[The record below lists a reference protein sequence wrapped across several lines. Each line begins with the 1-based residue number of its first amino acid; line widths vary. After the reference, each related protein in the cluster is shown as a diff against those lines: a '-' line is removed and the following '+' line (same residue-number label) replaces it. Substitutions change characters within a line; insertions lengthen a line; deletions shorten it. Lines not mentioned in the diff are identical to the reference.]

1 MPDSPGVPTR
11 RGAVVLAN
19 ARAHKCASTDR
30 RYALM
35 QTPALL
41 RMPQERTTGATRR
54 VVRSFKLRNSTSSAR
69 SLPPTLSVANSR
81 YSLSLSLSHLRSSI
95 ISFLLRLH
103 LPSRLVQQRFLFL
116 PAHILHSDL
125 VFFPFALGLA
135 VYFSPAKRLCSTR
148 LFSSYRRSLV
158 YSPPSAVFC
167 SRHRSPLIL
176 TDVFWSTSKHQPHV
190 NFIVTVRVPN
200 QRELTCNYRL
210 ATTLFLH

>member
-1 MPDSPGVPTR
+1 MPDSSGVPTR

-54 VVRSFKLRNSTSSAR
+54 VVRSFKLRNSTSSTR
-69 SLPPTLSVANSR
+69 SHPPTLSVANSR
-81 YSLSLSLSHLRSSI
+81 YSLSLSLSLLDSSI

-103 LPSRLVQQRFLFL
+103 LPSRSFSN
-116 PAHILHSDL
+116 ASY
-125 VFFPFALGLA
+125 FFPLTYCILISFFSLSPSGWLFILALPNGYALRDYFPATAALSFTLLRQPCFVLA
-135 VYFSPAKRLCSTR
+135 IEAPHPHGCLLA
-148 LFSSYRRSLV
+148 
-158 YSPPSAVFC
+158 
-167 SRHRSPLIL
+167 
-176 TDVFWSTSKHQPHV
+176 TSKHQPHV